1 MEDNDSESLRDS
13 HMEPVVTKVFEA
25 DNHYHFVCK
34 SSTTK
39 NDSEDM
45 DAQEPRF
52 KLKKVDTWLEK
63 QTSLSKQDKQKDLQE
78 VVDILKIDS

>member
-1 MEDNDSESLRDS
+1 MEDNENSESQRDS

-25 DNHYHFVCK
+25 DNHYRFVCK

-45 DAQEPRF
+45 DA
-52 KLKKVDTWLEK
+52 
-63 QTSLSKQDKQKDLQE
+63 
-78 VVDILKIDS
+78 

>member
-1 MEDNDSESLRDS
+1 MEDNENSESQKDS

-63 QTSLSKQDKQKDLQE
+63 QTSLSK
-78 VVDILKIDS
+78 

>member
-1 MEDNDSESLRDS
+1 MSLQKENHNSEKKKQQEIFELAKNVENDSIMEDNENSESQRDS

-45 DAQEPRF
+45 DA
-52 KLKKVDTWLEK
+52 
-63 QTSLSKQDKQKDLQE
+63 
-78 VVDILKIDS
+78 